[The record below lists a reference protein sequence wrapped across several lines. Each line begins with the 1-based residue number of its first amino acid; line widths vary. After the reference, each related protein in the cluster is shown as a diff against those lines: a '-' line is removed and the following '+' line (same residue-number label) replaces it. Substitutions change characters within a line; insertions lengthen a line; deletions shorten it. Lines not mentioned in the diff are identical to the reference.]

1 MKVTQVIEVGP
12 VKGYY
17 VSSFHNDQGYNE
29 LEFQFEGAE
38 LKTSMSEDFM
48 KRLHKALT
56 EKLTTLAQKRANESE
71 DWEMLGVGPQVKDQ

>member
-48 KRLHKALT
+48 KRLHKSLG
-56 EKLTTLAQKRANESE
+56 EKLTTLAKRRVDEAKELAETE
-71 DWEMLGVGPQVKDQ
+71 DE